1 MSHCQRNRFLWF
13 RSHRQVRFGLVNLTK
28 PRPQGLFLVQNGGRR
43 NPWPRLPKWLQKFVR
58 ISSRK
63 HDEMSSFCLN
73 NGFRSQKTNRA
84 ARHWK
89 QRPKKP
95 FYHVSRDKML
105 LSISAA
111 LARGFSDRHFERGE
125 GPGDEVEPDLILV
138 PRAYDLFGQ
147 RWDRRALVSA
157 ITLLAIT
164 RRE

>member
-1 MSHCQRNRFLWF
+1 MQNMNKSQ
-13 RSHRQVRFGLVNLTK
+13 
-28 PRPQGLFLVQNGGRR
+28 PRPQGLLLVQNGGRR

-73 NGFRSQKTNRA
+73 NGFRLQKTNRA

-95 FYHVSRDKML
+95 FYHVSRDKL
-105 LSISAA
+105 LHDSWNISAA

-125 GPGDEVEPDLILV
+125 GPGDEVGIKVVTIFAIV
-138 PRAYDLFGQ
+138 P
-147 RWDRRALVSA
+147 
-157 ITLLAIT
+157 TLQLNNCA
-164 RRE
+164 R